1 MGHVETLRCSHR
13 WLTKPRFYWIWSKGT
28 VRVRA
33 QLKEKRILAQV
44 KKPSHYVYLSTVYSC
59 GLRRQEGLKLTV
71 ADIDSDRKLLAIRQ
85 SKGAKDRYVPLPQA
99 TLKLLRSIGNSM
111 LLPILRSNFSVAC
124 GSGTYRS
131 LAPLLWR
138 MASSLRS
145 LSISATVNFSP
156 SWRRKPQE

>member
-99 TLKLLRSIGNSM
+99 TLELLRSIGNSIGIQRCYF
-111 LLPILRSNFSVAC
+111 PVDLRQSRVGDLCKS
-124 GSGTYRS
+124 
-131 LAPLLWR
+131 
-138 MASSLRS
+138 
-145 LSISATVNFSP
+145 
-156 SWRRKPQE
+156 RRKPAVSKDQ